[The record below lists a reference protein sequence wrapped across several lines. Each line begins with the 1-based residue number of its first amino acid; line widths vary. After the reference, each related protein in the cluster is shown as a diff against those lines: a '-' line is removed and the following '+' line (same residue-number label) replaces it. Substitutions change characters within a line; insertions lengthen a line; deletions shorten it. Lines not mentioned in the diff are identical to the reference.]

1 MLSSINLSF
10 RSTQQED
17 PIHVAADIRIYTNGE
32 NSNKTR
38 VRRHKLLVLEVNLKT
53 ARSFNCSN
61 GATQF

>member
-1 MLSSINLSF
+1 MLSSINLGF

-17 PIHVAADIRIYTNGE
+17 PIHVAADIRTYTNGE

-38 VRRHKLLVLEVNLKT
+38 MRRHNILVLEVNLKKVS
-53 ARSFNCSN
+53 SFNCSN